1 MKKEIYKGIIVV
13 IILIGISSFI
23 SISIYKN
30 YNYKIDIQQTNE
42 IWTSIDSNLESIK
55 NNMDLITE
63 SNEDFTWWRLKDFT
77 IDDKEYQNTLNNLVS
92 NIRMCYIGYVDNE
105 KYPNH
110 YNAISDF
117 KNKSI
122 ITKKQLNKLN
132 EDMYMETATGCLV
145 RFDGISNLLIS
156 NDETL
161 RNRVLNKINY
171 IVDIKNSNIFRN
183 KEASYNELLFRKSF
197 EVHLIKD
204 LSDFLKEEYTRLK

>member
-1 MKKEIYKGIIVV
+1 MKKEIYKVIIVA

-42 IWTSIDSNLESIK
+42 SWTSIDNNLESIK

-110 YNAISDF
+110 YNAINDF

-132 EDMYMETATGCLV
+132 EDMYMETATGCLA

-161 RNRVLNKINY
+161 RNRVLNEINY
-171 IVDIKNSNIFRN
+171 IVYIKNSNIFRN